1 MREVLN
7 NLISIVGDV
16 SIGAY
21 AAMLLAIGAGS
32 FFKVRESALWRKLVA
47 YVANIN
53 LDIKPRGGTSGNK
66 TIGA

>member
-1 MREVLN
+1 MREFLN
-7 NLISIVGDV
+7 NLIVIIGDV

-21 AAMLLAIGAGS
+21 AAMLLAVVAGS

-47 YVANIN
+47 YVGNIN
-53 LDIKPRGGTSGNK
+53 LDIKPRGGTRGNK

>member
-1 MREVLN
+1 MKELLN

-21 AAMLLAIGAGS
+21 AVVLIAIVAGY

-47 YVANIN
+47 YIGNIN
-53 LDIKPRGGTSGNK
+53 VDVKPRGGTSGNK

>member
-1 MREVLN
+1 MKDLLN
-7 NLISIVGDV
+7 NLILIVGDL

-21 AAMLLAIGAGS
+21 AVVLIAIVAGN

-53 LDIKPRGGTSGNK
+53 LDIKPRGGTRGNK